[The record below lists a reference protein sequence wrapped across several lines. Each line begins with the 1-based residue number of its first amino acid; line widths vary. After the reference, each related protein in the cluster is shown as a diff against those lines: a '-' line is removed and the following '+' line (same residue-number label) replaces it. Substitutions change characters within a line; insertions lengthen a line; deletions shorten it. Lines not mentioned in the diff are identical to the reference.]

1 MNNVARSLKISRT
14 FTIGFITPEI
24 ANDFFMTVA
33 QGVEDR
39 LKEEGYSVII
49 CNSNELLSEEKARID
64 LLLEKCVDGII
75 IIPCGN
81 SGSHL
86 RALQKMNVPLVLVD
100 RLAQNC
106 SADAVVVDNREG
118 SFAAVEH
125 LIGEGYRS
133 FGFIGGNIELSPAR
147 ERYEGFFEALKK
159 HGIACPPRHQKT
171 GNFHEDSG
179 YALMK
184 DIISQKDIPEIVFIA
199 NYYMHIGAVKYLIQ
213 DGSAKTKLLKIA
225 SFDDMALSSV
235 TGYAVLTISQPI
247 LEIGKQA
254 AAIMLCRIKGEE
266 LPFPSVT
273 RLKTTLIPHEL
284 PQRYT
289 IDAAPY
295 E

>member
-14 FTIGFITPEI
+14 FTVGFITPEI

-49 CNSNELLSEEKARID
+49 CNSNELLSEERARID

-75 IIPCGN
+75 IIP
-81 SGSHL
+81 SGKSGGHL
-86 RALQKMNVPLVLVD
+86 RALQAMNVPLVLVD
-100 RLAQNC
+100 RLAEDC
-106 SADAVVVDNREG
+106 STDAVVVDNKEG
-118 SFAAVEH
+118 SYAAVEH
-125 LIGEGYRS
+125 LVRAGYRS
-133 FGFIGGNIELSPAR
+133 FGFIGGDLKLSPAR
-147 ERYEGFFEALKK
+147 ERYEGFFAALNK
-159 HGIACPPRHQKT
+159 HRLDCPPRYQKT

-184 DIISQKDIPEIVFIA
+184 EILSQKDMPEIVFIA
-199 NYYMHIGAVKYLIQ
+199 NYYMHLGAVKCLIRN
-213 DGSAKTKLLKIA
+213 GSAQTKPLKIA

-247 LEIGKQA
+247 LEIGRQA
-254 AAIMLCRIKGEE
+254 AAIMLARIRGEE

-273 RLKTTLIPHEL
+273 RLKTTLISHDV
-284 PQRYT
+284 R
-289 IDAAPY
+289 
-295 E
+295 